1 MHELSIAQEII
12 GIIQENLPK
21 GNGHAVKSVK
31 LKIGKLTNI
40 LPDSL
45 EFCFDALIRS
55 TPLDGAKLEIVRIPV
70 SVNCQQCHT
79 EHEIEGIAFACPSCG
94 SSNIKMTAGDELQVS
109 EIEISD

>member
-12 GIIQENLPK
+12 GIVQENLPK
-21 GNGHAVKSVK
+21 QNGHAVKTVK

-45 EFCFDALIRS
+45 EFCFDALIPS
-55 TPLDGAKLEIVRIPV
+55 TPLNGAKLVIQHVPV
-70 SVNCQQCHT
+70 TIHCTQC
-79 EHEIEGIAFACPSCG
+79 ERENEIEGFAFMCPSCG
-94 SSNIKMTAGDELQVS
+94 STNIKMTAGDELQVS

>member
-12 GIIQENLPK
+12 GIVQENLPK
-21 GNGHAVKSVK
+21 ENGHAVKSVK

-55 TPLDGAKLEIVRIPV
+55 TPLDGAKLEIVHIPV
-70 SVNCQQCHT
+70 SVKCLQCQS
-79 EHEIEGIAFACPSCG
+79 EHEVGGVAFACPACG
-94 SSNIKMTAGDELQVS
+94 SSNIKMIAGDELLVS